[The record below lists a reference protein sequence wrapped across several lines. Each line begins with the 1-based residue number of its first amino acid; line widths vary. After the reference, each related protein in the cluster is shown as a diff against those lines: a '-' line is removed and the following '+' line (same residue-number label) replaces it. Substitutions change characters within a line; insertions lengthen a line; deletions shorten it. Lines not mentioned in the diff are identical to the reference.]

1 MNPWIMLAA
10 GIVFGAVLRCFW
22 MIARSK
28 KLLTSVQIES
38 EGKIRA
44 AESIISERT
53 NRIGELQK
61 SLEAAGTD
69 KTDLLQ
75 QLRSESATKAALE
88 AELTQTRSSLEDQ
101 SVLRDRLKTEGELRV
116 KAETQLAEAQTSLEE
131 QRKLLQE
138 SKAELTGTFNA
149 LSAEALNSNNEA
161 FLALARSTFEGVQAQ
176 AKGELQTREKAIEGI
191 VQPLRDALTR
201 YETQIRNIED
211 ARLTAY
217 VSLEEQ
223 LKNLATGNAQ
233 LQKETGS
240 LVSALRAP
248 QVRGRWGEMT
258 LRRAAELAGMSAHC
272 DFTEQESFE
281 NETGRLRPDMMVNL
295 PGERRIVVDAK
306 APLQAF
312 LDASSASTEEERTL
326 LLARHAQIV
335 RGHMNQ
341 LAARSYWEQFD
352 HAPEFVVLFLPGE
365 SFFAAALEQ
374 DRTLIEDGMEKRVI
388 LATPTTLIAL
398 LRAVAF
404 GWRQESI
411 AQNAKEISE
420 LGKQL
425 YDRMGTFVE
434 HLGEVGTGLERSVHA
449 YNKAVGSLELR
460 VLPSA
465 RKFKELEAA
474 TGEDIPPVQTVDES
488 PRSLVAPKAV
498 YA

>member
-1 MNPWIMLAA
+1 MNPWLMLVA
-10 GIVFGAVLRCFW
+10 GLVVGFVVACFW
-22 MIARSK
+22 MLSRSK
-28 KLLTSVQIES
+28 RQLTSFQIES

-44 AESIISERT
+44 AESTISERT
-53 NRIGELQK
+53 SRIAELQRSVETTATEK
-61 SLEAAGTD
+61 SGLNE
-69 KTDLLQ
+69 
-75 QLRSESATKAALE
+75 QLRSESSQKAAVE
-88 AELTQTRSSLEDQ
+88 AELAQTRSALEDQ
-101 SVLRDRLKTEGELRV
+101 SMLRERLKSEGELRV
-116 KAETQLAEAQTSLEE
+116 KAETQLAEAQMSLEE
-131 QRKLLQE
+131 QRKLLQD
-138 SKAELTGTFNA
+138 SKAELTDTFNA
-149 LSAEALNSNNEA
+149 LSAAALNSNNEA
-161 FLALARSTFEGVQAQ
+161 FLALAKSTFDGLQAQ
-176 AKGELQTREKAIEGI
+176 AKGELLTREKAIEGI
-191 VQPLRDALTR
+191 VGPLNDALAR
-201 YETQIRNIED
+201 YEVQIRTIEA

-223 LKNLATGNAQ
+223 VKNLATGNAQ

-281 NETGRLRPDMMVNL
+281 TEAGRLRPDMMVNL
-295 PGERRIVVDAK
+295 PGDRRIAVDAK

-312 LDASSASTEEERTL
+312 LDATSATTDQERTAL
-326 LLARHAQIV
+326 FSRHAQIV
-335 RGHMNQ
+335 RDHMNQ
-341 LAARSYWEQFD
+341 LAARNYWEQFD
-352 HAPEFVVLFLPGE
+352 HVPEFVVLFLPGE

-411 AQNAKEISE
+411 EQNAKEISD

-425 YDRMGTFVE
+425 YDRIRTFVE
-434 HLGEVGTGLERSVHA
+434 HLGAIGHALDHSVDA

-465 RKFKELEAA
+465 RRFKELEAA
-474 TGEDIPPVQTVDES
+474 TGDDVPQIETVDAA
-488 PRSLVAPKAV
+488 PRPLGVT
-498 YA
+498 